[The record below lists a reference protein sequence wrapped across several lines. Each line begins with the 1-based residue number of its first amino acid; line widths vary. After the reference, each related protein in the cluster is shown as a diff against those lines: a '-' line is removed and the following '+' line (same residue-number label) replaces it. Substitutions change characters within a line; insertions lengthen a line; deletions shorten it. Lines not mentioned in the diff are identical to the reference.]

1 MAKFILSAFADE
13 ADASLSGQIAALGRN
28 GINHVEMR
36 GVNGRPFVQHTVAE
50 AKEIQAQLEDN
61 GLSLSAVGSP
71 FGKIGIRDAFAPHLD
86 GFKHALEL
94 CHTMH
99 CDKMRV
105 FSFYMPDDEDPAQF
119 RGEVIDRL
127 HAMLEAAKDAGVSLA
142 HENEKGIYGD
152 VTERCLDLMGVFKGQ
167 LGGIFDPA
175 NFLQCG
181 VQPLEAM
188 ACLKEHVS
196 WMHIKDV
203 RIADRIVTPAG
214 QGDGNIGKLLTIL
227 DACYDRDMV
236 LSIEPHLALFK
247 GLASLE
253 RESLPAFQY
262 KDNNEAFDAA
272 ASAIKAVLESNG
284 YHEANEGGT
293 RQWIK

>member
-1 MAKFILSAFADE
+1 MARFVLSAFADE
-13 ADASLSGQIAALGRN
+13 ADVSLTGQIQALQRN
-28 GINHVEMR
+28 GIDHVEMR
-36 GVNGRPFVQHTVAE
+36 GVNGRPFVEHTVDE
-50 AKEIQAQLEDN
+50 AKEVQKQLDDH

-94 CHTMH
+94 CHVMH

-105 FSFYMPDDEDPAQF
+105 FSFYMPKEEDPAQF

-127 HAMLEAAKDAGVSLA
+127 HAMLEAAQDAGVHLA

-152 VTERCLDLMGVFKGQ
+152 VTERCLDLMGVFKGK

-181 VQPLEAM
+181 VQPVEAM

-203 RIADRIVTPAG
+203 RSDGVITPAG
-214 QGDGNIGKLLTIL
+214 QGNAHMGQLISTL
-227 DACYDRDMV
+227 DACYDQTLV
-236 LSIEPHLALFK
+236 LSVEPHLALFK

-253 RESLPAFQY
+253 RDALPAFQY
-262 KDNNEAFDAA
+262 KNNHQAFDAA
-272 ASAIKAVLESNG
+272 VSGIKQVLASMG
-284 YHEANEGGT
+284 YQEKVEGGKH
-293 RQWIK
+293 QWQK